1 MAIFISYIGENLFLK
16 WCKTAKKTPPLSFL
30 ILSLPLRLAAVQRGV
45 ADVLR
50 MHRRNNGQKVY
61 LPEIDA
67 GGRPETGILLGVAL

>member
-1 MAIFISYIGENLFLK
+1 MKNQ
-16 WCKTAKKTPPLSFL
+16 PLRRRFSGPIQL
-30 ILSLPLRLAAVQRGV
+30 DQQGLMRIQSLPLRLAAVQRGV

-67 GGRPETGILLGVAL
+67 GGRPETGILLGVA